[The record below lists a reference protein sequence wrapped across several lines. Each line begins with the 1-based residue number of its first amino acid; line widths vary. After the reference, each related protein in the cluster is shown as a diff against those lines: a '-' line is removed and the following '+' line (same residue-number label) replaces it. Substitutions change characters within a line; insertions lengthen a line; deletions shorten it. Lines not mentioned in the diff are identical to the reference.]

1 MRKFIIFF
9 VLSVT
14 MFSGCSSHFDT
25 YTLSSEN
32 ENAAN
37 SYKNVRLLNSD
48 NKSETIL
55 AAVYLND
62 VYPKYTDGFAHFL
75 ISFYN
80 PEHDNVLYFDRSQT
94 PGDQDYV
101 LLLNDENA
109 LASEALD
116 HDDLLV
122 DLMPVRN
129 SWNRYYYVRYR
140 LPVEKLILVL
150 ESDHT
155 VRAEITYQI
164 EQE

>member
-1 MRKFIIFF
+1 MRKFIIFIA
-9 VLSVT
+9 VSVT
-14 MFSGCSSHFDT
+14 MFSGCSSHFEH

-37 SYKNVRLLNSD
+37 SYKNVRLLNS
-48 NKSETIL
+48 NNRSETVL

-80 PEHDNVLYFDRSQT
+80 PQRDNVLYFDRSKT
-94 PGDQDYV
+94 PSEEDYV

-116 HDDLLV
+116 NDDLLV
-122 DLMPVRN
+122 ELMPIRN

-140 LPVEKLILVL
+140 LPSEKLVLVL
-150 ESDHT
+150 ESGHT
-155 VRAEITYQI
+155 ARAEITYQI
-164 EQE
+164 DPE

>member
-1 MRKFIIFF
+1 
-9 VLSVT
+9 
-14 MFSGCSSHFDT
+14 MFSGCSSHFDN

-37 SYKNVRLLNSD
+37 SYKNARLLNSD

-80 PEHDNVLYFDRSQT
+80 PDNNNTLYFDRSKKLD
-94 PGDQDYV
+94 DQDYV

-109 LASEALD
+109 MASEALD
-116 HDDLLV
+116 NDDLLV
-122 DLMPVRN
+122 DLMPIRN

-140 LPVEKLILVL
+140 LPEEKLILVL

-155 VRAEITYQI
+155 ARAEITYQI